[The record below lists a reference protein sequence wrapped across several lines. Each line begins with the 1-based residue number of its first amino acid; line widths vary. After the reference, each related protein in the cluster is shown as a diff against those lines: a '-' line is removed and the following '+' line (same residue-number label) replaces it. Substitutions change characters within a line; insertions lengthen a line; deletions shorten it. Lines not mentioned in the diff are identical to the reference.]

1 MISLEL
7 FKIPITCKETIIYL
21 ENLSQKANLLSLYQK
36 LFPEQWSE
44 STTPLNR
51 KRHPNCIY
59 SDREIELIQL
69 VNFNLFPVEFIDEI
83 EAYEEYENIVILP
96 QKLEWW
102 NETFEDLEM
111 SEKFL
116 LSLMGNGYSL
126 KYWQEEFGFEPDYLT
141 SDEDINFQKLVKIC
155 KKFKSPIKYLV
166 TSLMILDH
174 STGNIWLDTTYETG
188 YWWEWS
194 EENIIL
200 LADKWQE
207 ATMMLEQFQ
216 ELADWIE
223 ASVTHRKKVVTIWNQ
238 AAA

>member
-44 STTPLNR
+44 STTPLNT
-51 KRHPNCIY
+51 KTHPNCIY
-59 SDREIELIQL
+59 SDREIEFIQL
-69 VNFNLFPVEFIDEI
+69 VNSNLFPVEFIDEI

-126 KYWQEEFGFEPDYLT
+126 KYWEEEFGFEPDYLT

-223 ASVTHRKKVVTIWNQ
+223 ASVTHRKKVVTIWNK

>member
-1 MISLEL
+1 MISLKL

-21 ENLSQKANLLSLYQK
+21 ENLSQKARLLGLYQK

-44 STTPLNR
+44 STTPLNT
-51 KRHPNCIY
+51 KTHPNCIY
-59 SDREIELIQL
+59 SDKEIKFIEL
-69 VNFNLFPVEFIDEI
+69 VNSNLFPVEFIDEI
-83 EAYEEYENIVILP
+83 EVYKEYENIVILP
-96 QKLEWW
+96 QKNEWW
-102 NETFEDLEM
+102 NDNFEDLEM

-155 KKFKSPIKYLV
+155 KKFKSPIKYLL

-223 ASVTHRKKVVTIWNQ
+223 ASVTHRKKVVNIWNK